1 MKTGKLYSDNV
12 YLKET
17 SANVV
22 EVCDYNGKNAIVTDN
37 TIFFPEGGGQ
47 SSDRGLISLKSDGDD
62 INYIISAVYEKDG
75 IIYHII
81 DDASI
86 AGRTLPVAGDECVL
100 NIDWEHRFENMQRHS
115 GEHILSG
122 IFYREF
128 GGINRGFHM
137 GDDYMTIDIALEDE
151 AKVQELTF
159 EDCKLAELQAN
170 YVVYDNLPITVRHFD
185 SREEAGK
192 QPMRK
197 KLSIEEDI
205 TLVGIG
211 SDENDWG
218 CVACCGTHPSATGQ
232 VGLIK
237 IYKIENNKGMYRIYF
252 EAGSRAFKRYQDDFE
267 TLTELGHRLSA
278 GAGDLIAKYDS
289 QTEKNREK
297 GYQLAML
304 KKEVIAREAKS
315 IIESLPESGFF
326 KRRYSILSL
335 DDLSQLSREISPSIP
350 QGKLTFFIHEPST
363 TVLLTSSGSVDCGKL
378 VRENV
383 SIYNGKG
390 GGNSTLARAIFAKE
404 EYIDTFIDL
413 LEKHL
418 R

>member
-1 MKTGKLYSDNV
+1 MKTVKDFRENV
-12 YLKET
+12 YLTKTAATVTECC
-17 SANVV
+17 
-22 EVCDYNGKNAIVTDN
+22 EYRGKRAVVTDR

-47 SSDRGLISLKSDGDD
+47 SSDRGDISFKSDNEERRFLIS
-62 INYIISAVYEKDG
+62 SAYERDG

-81 DDASI
+81 EDEATD
-86 AGRTLPVAGDECVL
+86 GGLPEPGTECTLE
-100 NIDWEHRFENMQRHS
+100 IDWSHRFENMQRHC

-137 GDDYMTIDIALEDE
+137 GDDYMTIDISLEEE
-151 AKVQELTF
+151 AKASELGRA
-159 EDCKLAELQAN
+159 DCRLAETLAN
-170 YVVYDNLPITVRHFD
+170 QVIYDNLPVTVRYFET
-185 SREEAGK
+185 REEAER

-197 KLSIEEDI
+197 KLSIESDI

-211 SDENDWG
+211 SADNDWG
-218 CVACCGTHPSATGQ
+218 CVACCGTHPSTTGQ
-232 VGLIK
+232 VGMLK
-237 IYKIENNKGMYRIYF
+237 IYKIEPNKGMFRIYF
-252 EAGSRAFKRYQDDFE
+252 EAGGRAFRRYQEDFD

-278 GAGDLIAKYDS
+278 GSGDLIAKYDS
-289 QTEKNREK
+289 QAEKNREK

-315 IIESLPESGFF
+315 IIDSPPESGFF
-326 KRRYSILSL
+326 SRRYTVLSL
-335 DDLSQLSREISPSIP
+335 DDLTQLAREISPQIP
-350 QGKLTFFIHEPST
+350 DGKLIFLIHEPSI
-363 TVLLTSSGSVDCGKL
+363 TVLIASSGSVDCGKL
-378 VRENV
+378 VRENA

-390 GGNSTLARAIFAKE
+390 GGNDTLARAIFTKE
-404 EYIDTFIDL
+404 EYIETFIDL